1 MVIYGKTYLNRF
13 NTRHFLKVVFM
24 VIHFAESANS
34 EKINSVIDDFLRLFV
49 CFQTIVLNIIKTN

>member
-24 VIHFAESANS
+24 VIRFVKSVNS
-34 EKINSVIDDFLRLFV
+34 VKINTVIDDFLRLFV
-49 CFQTIVLNIIKTN
+49 YFQTIVLNIMKTN

>member
-1 MVIYGKTYLNRF
+1 MVIR
-13 NTRHFLKVVFM
+13 
-24 VIHFAESANS
+24 FAESANS